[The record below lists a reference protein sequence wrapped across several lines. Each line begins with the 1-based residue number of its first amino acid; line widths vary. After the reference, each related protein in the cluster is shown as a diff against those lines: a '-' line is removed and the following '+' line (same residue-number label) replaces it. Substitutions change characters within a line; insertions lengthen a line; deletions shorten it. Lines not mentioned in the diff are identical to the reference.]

1 LYIKNFN
8 WVSNWIDIYFF
19 NKVSDFLL
27 GISILLLITFL
38 TLKSRV
44 KSLPKKNKINLLVFF
59 IFILLL
65 EWFYNHPSLRYGG
78 YCLIVSI
85 IFIYFSIFMEKYQ
98 NNINLISKKFYFLI
112 FLTIIIFA
120 YRNYDRVKFEIDFYS
135 YKPLSDFYFKI
146 DEKSFDLQ
154 YNLEELISNYDICK
168 KNDESCQFT
177 IDGNIY
183 VEKKYGKYIFYKK

>member
-1 LYIKNFN
+1 
-8 WVSNWIDIYFF
+8 
-19 NKVSDFLL
+19 
-27 GISILLLITFL
+27 
-38 TLKSRV
+38 
-44 KSLPKKNKINLLVFF
+44 
-59 IFILLL
+59 
-65 EWFYNHPSLRYGG
+65 
-78 YCLIVSI
+78 
-85 IFIYFSIFMEKYQ
+85 MEKYQ

-120 YRNYDRVKFEIDFYS
+120 YRNYERVKFEIDFYS
-135 YKPLSDFYFKI
+135 YKPLNNFYFKI

-168 KNDESCQFT
+168 KNDENCQFT